1 MKKCP
6 HCGEP
11 LDKATNACPNCGKIP
26 QPKKSL
32 PLWIILVTALVV
44 VIVLAAVLLLL
55 KPKNDVHTDPVAASE
70 DITAQSIPEPTT
82 EATTEAT
89 AEASTEPATDPTEP
103 ADPDAVYTNPL
114 TGEVLDAPYSGRIFI
129 TSISNTP
136 EVLPHVNAMK
146 ADILFESFVS
156 DSIIRCWGLFSD
168 ITEIDRIGPVR
179 STRLMINDVA
189 ALYDAVLLHA
199 GGKDKVLKDLKDR
212 DIDNIRLDTWD
223 ALTYGASV
231 RDEDRLD
238 HVGYEHS
245 LLVLG
250 DKIDDYA
257 KDLKIGLEGDPE
269 KDYRLRFAE
278 DGTPAG
284 GEAATHIV
292 YRINHR
298 DMWKE
303 TILDYDAELGKYVYS
318 QYGEVMIDGDSGEK
332 EAYTNVILMNAIV
345 NRSGAF
351 QVADFL
357 AGGDGY
363 YACGGKIIPI
373 RWGCDGEG
381 QPLWFTTEDGQPLE
395 MGVGNTYIAITDST
409 KGLIYE

>member
-1 MKKCP
+1 MKKRF
-6 HCGEP
+6 
-11 LDKATNACPNCGKIP
+11 
-26 QPKKSL
+26 SL
-32 PLWIILVTALVV
+32 WTCLV
-44 VIVLAAVLLLL
+44 AVLLVMLL
-55 KPKNDVHTDPVAASE
+55 VGCGAADQE
-70 DITAQSIPEPTT
+70 VTTETTTEPTSESVPET
-82 EATTEAT
+82 TAEATTEAT
-89 AEASTEPATDPTEP
+89 AEATAESTEAVAE
-103 ADPDAVYTNPL
+103 AAAVYTNPL
-114 TGEVLDAPYSGRIFI
+114 TGEVLDAPYSGRVFI

-136 EVLPHVNAMK
+136 EVLPHINAAK

-168 ITEIDRIGPVR
+168 ISAIDRIGPVR
-179 STRLMINDVA
+179 STRLMINDIA
-189 ALYDAVLLHA
+189 DHYGAVLLHA
-199 GGKDKVLKDLKDR
+199 GGKTNVLEDLKDR
-212 DIDNIRLDTWD
+212 GIDNIRLDTWD
-223 ALTYGASV
+223 ALEYGASI
-231 RDEDRLD
+231 RDEDRLSQ
-238 HVGYEHS
+238 VGYEHS

-250 DKIDDYA
+250 DKIGAYA
-257 KDLKIGLEGDPE
+257 ESLGISLKGDEG
-269 KDYRLRFAE
+269 KDYLLHFAE

-284 GEAATHIV
+284 GENAGHIV

-332 EAYTNVILMNAIV
+332 EAYTNVILLRANV
-345 NRSGAF
+345 TRNGAF
-351 QVADFL
+351 QVADFV

-373 RWGCDGEG
+373 LWGANGE
-381 QPLWFTTEDGQPLE
+381 QEPLWFTTVDGQPLE